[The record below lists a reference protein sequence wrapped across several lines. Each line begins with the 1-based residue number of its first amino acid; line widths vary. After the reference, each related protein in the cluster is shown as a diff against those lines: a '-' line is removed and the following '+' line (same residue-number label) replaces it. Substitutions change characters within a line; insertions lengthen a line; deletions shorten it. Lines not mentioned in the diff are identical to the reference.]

1 MERKSHSS
9 FPESSWDPFGAAP
22 EASRPEVGQIDLL
35 IRASWADEWFSRYPY
50 RLNIVNIVRRGER
63 TRQR

>member
-22 EASRPEVGQIDLL
+22 EASRPEVGQIDLS
-35 IRASWADEWFSRYPY
+35 IHASWADECFSHYPTF
-50 RLNIVNIVRRGER
+50 NIVNFVRKGER
-63 TRQR
+63 T